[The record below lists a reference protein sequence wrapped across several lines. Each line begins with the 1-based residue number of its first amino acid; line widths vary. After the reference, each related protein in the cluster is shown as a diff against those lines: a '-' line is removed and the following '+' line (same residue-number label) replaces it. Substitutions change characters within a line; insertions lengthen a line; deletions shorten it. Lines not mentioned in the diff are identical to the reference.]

1 MIVLSAGWDTRC
13 QEALVC
19 FSVSL
24 PLAMIAKTKRNCIEI
39 ERSENIIENKPSEA
53 SSYHLV
59 AE

>member
-1 MIVLSAGWDTRC
+1 MIILSAGWDTRC

-39 ERSENIIENKPSEA
+39 ERSENIIENKPAEA
-53 SSYHLV
+53 SSYRLV
-59 AE
+59 VE

>member
-1 MIVLSAGWDTRC
+1 MIVLSDGWDTRC

-19 FSVSL
+19 FSVSIL
-24 PLAMIAKTKRNCIEI
+24 LAMIAKTKRNCIEI

-53 SSYHLV
+53 SSYRLV